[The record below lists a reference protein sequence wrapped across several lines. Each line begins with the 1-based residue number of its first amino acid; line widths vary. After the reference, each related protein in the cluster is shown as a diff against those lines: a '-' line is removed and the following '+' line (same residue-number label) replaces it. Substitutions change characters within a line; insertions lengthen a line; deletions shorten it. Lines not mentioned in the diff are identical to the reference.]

1 MFRGKK
7 PRENTANKKLLDEV
21 KKRCEEWNKLP
32 DGKQKRAI
40 KKQILT
46 DVVEWWKGE
55 GGRFL
60 KKRES
65 DSKWQ
70 EVTDSTVARETV
82 CQQFR
87 DISNKAKKKSGA
99 GEETGPASMGTHTE
113 QLSHYTERP
122 SEEGTMEEEQRERF
136 DGLVREL
143 NQCWVQMSDKMKRYA
158 ENEIRT

>member
-87 DISNKAKKKSGA
+87 DISNKAKKRVEREKRQA
-99 GEETGPASMGTHTE
+99 RHQWVRTQNNCPTTPRDHPKKE
-113 QLSHYTERP
+113 QWRKNR
-122 SEEGTMEEEQRERF
+122 GN
-136 DGLVREL
+136 GLMV
-143 NQCWVQMSDKMKRYA
+143 
-158 ENEIRT
+158 